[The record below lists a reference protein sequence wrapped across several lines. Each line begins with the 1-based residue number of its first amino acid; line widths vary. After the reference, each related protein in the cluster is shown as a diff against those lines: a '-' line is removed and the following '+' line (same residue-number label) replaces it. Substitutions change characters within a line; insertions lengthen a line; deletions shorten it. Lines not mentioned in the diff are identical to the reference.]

1 MKKTFLIITAAL
13 LLSVP
18 ARAQTVGY
26 IDEVKTL
33 GYIAGQGMACGAS
46 KFQTFEML
54 ARAILITKAP
64 SNKMQAKAMYAYNN
78 AKADGYFAK
87 QADGFFECDDIN
99 RRFDDQPIYQATLY
113 ADGSIKMPDGK
124 IFTPRQPYDATLLYQ
139 DRNDRMNAQKIYDRG
154 KKVKVGKI
162 TVENDSS
169 AAGTSAEA
177 TAGTGRSRDRTHP
190 ASIKKKLIK
199 QTTIKREIRRIF
211 KWHLTSMFTSCR
223 I

>member
-33 GYIAGQGMACGAS
+33 GYIAGQ
-46 KFQTFEML
+46 
-54 ARAILITKAP
+54 
-64 SNKMQAKAMYAYNN
+64 AMYAYNN

-177 TAGTGRSRDRTHP
+177 TGYGQPP
-190 ASIKKKLIK
+190 APAEAAIGH
-199 QTTIKREIRRIF
+199 IRRQ
-211 KWHLTSMFTSCR
+211 
-223 I
+223 

>member
-1 MKKTFLIITAAL
+1 
-13 LLSVP
+13 
-18 ARAQTVGY
+18 
-26 IDEVKTL
+26 
-33 GYIAGQGMACGAS
+33 
-46 KFQTFEML
+46 
-54 ARAILITKAP
+54 
-64 SNKMQAKAMYAYNN
+64 MYAYNN

-169 AAGTSAEA
+169 GRRDVRGSNRLRPA
-177 TAGTGRSRDRTHP
+177 AGTGRSRDRTHP

>member
-1 MKKTFLIITAAL
+1 MMKKTFLIITAAL

-177 TAGTGRSRDRTHP
+177 TGYGQPP
-190 ASIKKKLIK
+190 APAEAAIGH
-199 QTTIKREIRRIF
+199 IRRQ
-211 KWHLTSMFTSCR
+211 
-223 I
+223 

>member
-1 MKKTFLIITAAL
+1 M
-13 LLSVP
+13 
-18 ARAQTVGY
+18 GY

-177 TAGTGRSRDRTHP
+177 TGYSQPP
-190 ASIKKKLIK
+190 APAEAAIGH
-199 QTTIKREIRRIF
+199 IRRQ
-211 KWHLTSMFTSCR
+211 
-223 I
+223 